1 MNLDQ
6 FFEQINFEQTAPAKG
21 KVLISEP
28 FMQDPNFARS
38 VILLTE
44 HSDEGTMG
52 FVLNHASEMHVEDVL
67 MEEKDIDAPLYF
79 GGPVGDNQLFYI
91 HTLGPDMLPGS
102 LPILDGLW
110 WGGDFDKLIF
120 YWQNDMMRPD
130 QVRFFAGYS
139 GWAPEQL
146 AGEIKE
152 RSWIVSD
159 FTAELAMQGSHDYWS
174 KMMSRLGSQFK
185 LMTQFP
191 EDPSLN

>member
-38 VILLTE
+38 VILIAE

-120 YWQNDMMRPD
+120 FWQNDMIRSN

-146 AGEIKE
+146 SGEIKE

-159 FTAELAMQGSHDYWS
+159 FTAELAMQSSHDYWT